1 MKFWLSIL
9 YETYIPWTQNIISK
23 NLFDYCRIF
32 IYLSGNI
39 DGRPRVMTRF
49 DLIGKLRYVMEML
62 VDTIQLGLI
71 AGKKV
76 TISESMI
83 KYFATAVSFIQYLPI
98 KSIKHGI

>member
-1 MKFWLSIL
+1 
-9 YETYIPWTQNIISK
+9 
-23 NLFDYCRIF
+23 
-32 IYLSGNI
+32 
-39 DGRPRVMTRF
+39 MTIF
-49 DLIGKLRYVMEML
+49 DLIGKLRYIMEML

-98 KSIKHGI
+98 KSIKHGIQVLAVCCTYTESLLSVKIYLGKNTVHM